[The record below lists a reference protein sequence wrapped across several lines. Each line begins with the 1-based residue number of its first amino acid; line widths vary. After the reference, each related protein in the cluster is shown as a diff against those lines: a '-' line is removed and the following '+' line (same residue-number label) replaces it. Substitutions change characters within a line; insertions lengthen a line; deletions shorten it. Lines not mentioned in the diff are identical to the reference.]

1 MCTASIMTT
10 FIILIIKCFPVGRYT
25 SQPDLYFSRSAS
37 AAVNLAYIPEEGSV
51 ARPPPCYT
59 SQPNLAG
66 DLSNMSI
73 CSSVEPPPSYT
84 SHQDNTRDF
93 DLDANITEGTI
104 NLSFLPDECD
114 ISLANLQD
122 TSADT
127 LRGGSDALDLTQST
141 LSMKSW
147 ADNLDADMVSLG
159 STAED
164 LYSVP
169 YGRRPSTDYPSSQKH
184 KPYHATSSPYQVPKP
199 QTVMATVHQSSQSQD
214 FQFHSHPHHYNY
226 SSKSSPYKTN
236 GDNSKKYVKRDY
248 NGVQANSK
256 LASRVQ
262 RAKALGREYS
272 STPVLTATGSVTN
285 QNPALP
291 KVRRKSMQ
299 NGSENDAIISDA
311 LKSAKAVQDKGSKS
325 RKYDPVDRKVQS
337 ALGLDKKNDMSS
349 SKTYLQ
355 GEALRAQSTSNCNTQ
370 HNLPKVATGS
380 QGLKFWR
387 NNKASISKACVSQVN
402 HESIREL
409 DEIADNNPLDNIP
422 HNALVTSLSHNTS
435 GKNTSHN
442 ATGVKSNA
450 ASRIKPNN
458 ASGGNRAQHSSDML
472 RPSVST
478 KLSTSHKES
487 GPHTFQNASEAKD
500 GFTPSDL
507 PLQYPKVP
515 SKQTSHSLSQ
525 LYILNKEDAGSN
537 SSINSW
543 LC

>member
-1 MCTASIMTT
+1 M
-10 FIILIIKCFPVGRYT
+10 IIVEISKYTNNFCPIGRYT
-25 SQPDLYFSRSAS
+25 SQPDLYFSRPAS
-37 AAVNLAYIPEEGSV
+37 AAVNLAYIPEDSV

-84 SHQDNTRDF
+84 SHQDNTRDL

-114 ISLANLQD
+114 NLQD
-122 TSADT
+122 ISAET
-127 LRGGSDALDLTQST
+127 LRCGSDALDLTQST

-159 STAED
+159 STAEE

-169 YGRRPSTDYPSSQKH
+169 HGRRPSSDYSSSQKH
-184 KPYHATSSPYQVPKP
+184 KPYNAARSPYQVPKP
-199 QTVMATVHQSSQSQD
+199 RTVVASVHQSAQSQD
-214 FQFHSHPHHYNY
+214 FHFHSHPHHFNY
-226 SSKSSPYKTN
+226 TSKSSPHKN
-236 GDNSKKYVKRDY
+236 NSDNDKRYVKRDH

-272 STPVLTATGSVTN
+272 STPVLNATNSVAN

-299 NGSENDAIISDA
+299 NNSENDAIISDA
-311 LKSAKAVQDKGSKS
+311 LKSAKALQNKRSKS
-325 RKYDPVDRKVQS
+325 GKYDPVDRKVQS
-337 ALGLDKKNDMSS
+337 AMGLDKKNDTSS
-349 SKTYLQ
+349 SKTHLQ
-355 GEALRAQSTSNCNTQ
+355 EEALRAQSTSNCNTQ
-370 HNLPKVATGS
+370 HNPPKVATGS

-402 HESIREL
+402 HESIQEL
-409 DEIADNNPLDNIP
+409 DEITDKNPLENIS
-422 HNALVTSLSHNTS
+422 NNSVLTSLSHIS
-435 GKNTSHN
+435 FGKNSSHN
-442 ATGVKSNA
+442 DSKSSA
-450 ASRIKPNN
+450 AYRITSNRS
-458 ASGGNRAQHSSDML
+458 SGGTRYQHSSAL
-472 RPSVST
+472 HRPNTSS
-478 KLSTSHKES
+478 KLNTPRSHKES
-487 GPHTFQNASEAKD
+487 GAHRSQAASGVQT
-500 GFTPSDL
+500 GFTPSEL
-507 PLQYPKVP
+507 PLQYPRVP

-525 LYILNKEDAGSN
+525 LYILNKEETGSN